1 LATEYL
7 DLDDAFDAYAE
18 AVEVSVD
25 QARSAVVNPAHLES
39 ALARPQNAAA
49 YEGADIARQAATLFR
64 ALSRTTL
71 FAMATNVPRSSCC
84 AHSST

>member
-25 QARSAVVNPAHLES
+25 QAS
-39 ALARPQNAAA
+39 RP
-49 YEGADIARQAATLFR
+49 
-64 ALSRTTL
+64 
-71 FAMATNVPRSSCC
+71 
-84 AHSST
+84 